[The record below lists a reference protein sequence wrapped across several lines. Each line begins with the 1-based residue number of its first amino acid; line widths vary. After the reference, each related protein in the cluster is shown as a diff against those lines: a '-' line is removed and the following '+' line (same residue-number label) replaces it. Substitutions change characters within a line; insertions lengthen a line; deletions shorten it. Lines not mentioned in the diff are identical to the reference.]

1 MLARG
6 ATKEGVALDEG
17 GGDKGGSSLFK
28 EVSTLKMKLM
38 ASTKRRTQAE
48 TSEKVLLKALRNAD
62 GDCDRLAANAI
73 DLLDA
78 LHVKNK
84 KEAAMFAYLKK
95 GYPLAASAMEVHF
108 GGGKKKKGAEKA
120 EVPSI
125 EIVGPKGRTA
135 EGIRRASVSADDVLH
150 VSRSRCQEIVGKL
163 AAHEEA
169 FQKAFKA
176 SRLVGTDAVD
186 KKAFRNLLKAM
197 GDPFFD
203 GLSEQEA
210 DGLFDFMDDDQG
222 GTLEQKEL
230 NVHIR
235 RAKNKATPGAR
246 RRSSK
251 ASVELASSLGSTGS
265 STAPK
270 ERRESKSPARKGS
283 AGGRRTKA

>member
-1 MLARG
+1 M
-6 ATKEGVALDEG
+6 
-17 GGDKGGSSLFK
+17 
-28 EVSTLKMKLM
+28 
-38 ASTKRRTQAE
+38 
-48 TSEKVLLKALRNAD
+48 
-62 GDCDRLAANAI
+62 
-73 DLLDA
+73 
-78 LHVKNK
+78 
-84 KEAAMFAYLKK
+84 
-95 GYPLAASAMEVHF
+95 
-108 GGGKKKKGAEKA
+108 
-120 EVPSI
+120 
-125 EIVGPKGRTA
+125 
-135 EGIRRASVSADDVLH
+135 LH
-150 VSRSRCQEIVGKL
+150 VSRSRCHEIVGKL

-251 ASVELASSLGSTGS
+251 ASVELASSLGS
-265 STAPK
+265 A
-270 ERRESKSPARKGS
+270 PARKGS

>member
-1 MLARG
+1 M
-6 ATKEGVALDEG
+6 EGL
-17 GGDKGGSSLFK
+17 
-28 EVSTLKMKLM
+28 
-38 ASTKRRTQAE
+38 
-48 TSEKVLLKALRNAD
+48 
-62 GDCDRLAANAI
+62 
-73 DLLDA
+73 
-78 LHVKNK
+78 
-84 KEAAMFAYLKK
+84 
-95 GYPLAASAMEVHF
+95 P
-108 GGGKKKKGAEKA
+108 
-120 EVPSI
+120 
-125 EIVGPKGRTA
+125 
-135 EGIRRASVSADDVLH
+135 
-150 VSRSRCQEIVGKL
+150 
-163 AAHEEA
+163 
-169 FQKAFKA
+169 
-176 SRLVGTDAVD
+176 
-186 KKAFRNLLKAM
+186 LLKAM

>member
-1 MLARG
+1 MVTVDTLQRRKSALHRAGGEFTQLLDQMRFGNTMHGADRG
-6 ATKEGVALDEG
+6 QPRLRDLGRVCAAGSVAVPKLMHVESYATVHQL
-17 GGDKGGSSLFK
+17 
-28 EVSTLKMKLM
+28 VST
-38 ASTKRRTQAE
+38 
-48 TSEKVLLKALRNAD
+48 V
-62 GDCDRLAANAI
+62 
-73 DLLDA
+73 
-78 LHVKNK
+78 
-84 KEAAMFAYLKK
+84 
-95 GYPLAASAMEVHF
+95 
-108 GGGKKKKGAEKA
+108 
-120 EVPSI
+120 
-125 EIVGPKGRTA
+125 
-135 EGIRRASVSADDVLH
+135 
-150 VSRSRCQEIVGKL
+150 VGKL

-246 RRSSK
+246 RRSSGYVSQQVIDTN
-251 ASVELASSLGSTGS
+251 SVWG
-265 STAPK
+265 
-270 ERRESKSPARKGS
+270 
-283 AGGRRTKA
+283 